1 MSGSQYF
8 QILRNVTHKLPL
20 CPAWPALKQ
29 TPSHAAASPHVTV
42 SFLHS
47 PSPAFQLCQ
56 DKVTPNCT
64 LNSPPCALATCTSCW
79 TEPKNR
85 DSCCIFF
92 FFLWLLQISDVSI
105 HHSVLGKI
113 PGSNKTNYGLFDS
126 ILNPKCSTGTQLPHQ
141 HSLMEMER
149 RYRQILLSFSIGCE
163 KVVLSHLYHKS
174 SCCCTLQKKRK
185 QEQLEMLFRSRVK
198 EIFRDFNGVV
208 TWKAD
213 GKVRTSYPVGESRT
227 SQSTDF
233 LNPPNIMHYTSKC
246 QLNHREPR
254 EHKALGV
261 YSTTKCLYTQVIFK
275 TR

>member
-1 MSGSQYF
+1 MWHTSFHSA
-8 QILRNVTHKLPL
+8 LPDPPSNRHPVTLLPPPML
-20 CPAWPALKQ
+20 LW
-29 TPSHAAASPHVTV
+29 AS
-42 SFLHS
+42 
-47 PSPAFQLCQ
+47 
-56 DKVTPNCT
+56 CT
-64 LNSPPCALATCTSCW
+64 LLVQLSSYVRIKWHQIVHSIHLHVLWPPVRAVGLNQKTGTAVA
-79 TEPKNR
+79 
-85 DSCCIFF
+85 FF
-92 FFLWLLQISDVSI
+92 FFFCGYYKLAMSLSI
-105 HHSVLGKI
+105 TQYWGKFQDQTK
-113 PGSNKTNYGLFDS
+113 PTMACS

-163 KVVLSHLYHKS
+163 NVVLSHLYHKS

>member
-1 MSGSQYF
+1 MWHTSFHSA
-8 QILRNVTHKLPL
+8 LPDPPSNRHPVTLLPPPTL
-20 CPAWPALKQ
+20 LW
-29 TPSHAAASPHVTV
+29 AS
-42 SFLHS
+42 
-47 PSPAFQLCQ
+47 
-56 DKVTPNCT
+56 CT
-64 LNSPPCALATCTSCW
+64 LLVQLSSYVRIKWHQIVHSIHLHVLWPPVRAVGLNQKTGTAVAFF
-79 TEPKNR
+79 
-85 DSCCIFF
+85 FF

-261 YSTTKCLYTQVIFK
+261 YSTTKCLYTLFLKQDK
-275 TR
+275 KLDDRCP